1 MSRIEILSVSIVM
14 LVFSAATA
22 NAATITVYTDKTDW
36 SNAVNGQFLTEKFAD
51 STLNAGVSFTSTE
64 SGHINPAQEYYQDVL
79 ASHSQ
84 NDPMTTWSFTP
95 QITAYG
101 GNWTLG
107 GPGGS
112 GNSLLVYTADSDVYV
127 GAISNSYGGGFWG
140 FTSDTPLTAV
150 KLVGGGGSRQQNYS
164 LDDMVYSPFPDT
176 NADGII
182 DDADYEN
189 LLAQFGGAPGDESA
203 DFNGDGH
210 VGLEDFAILR
220 GSFDLVGKSAQVTA
234 PAAVVP
240 EPSTLVLLIAGTAGL
255 VIRKRRYGIPRS

>member
-1 MSRIEILSVSIVM
+1 
-14 LVFSAATA
+14 
-22 NAATITVYTDKTDW
+22 
-36 SNAVNGQFLTEKFAD
+36 
-51 STLNAGVSFTSTE
+51 
-64 SGHINPAQEYYQDVL
+64 
-79 ASHSQ
+79 
-84 NDPMTTWSFTP
+84 
-95 QITAYG
+95 
-101 GNWTLG
+101 
-107 GPGGS
+107 
-112 GNSLLVYTADSDVYV
+112 
-127 GAISNSYGGGFWG
+127 
-140 FTSDTPLTAV
+140 
-150 KLVGGGGSRQQNYS
+150 
-164 LDDMVYSPFPDT
+164 MVYSPFPDT